1 MTYSLNRASRENET
15 NPLCKLPEELVENIV
30 AFLGAGG
37 TGIEYLCALRLTC
50 AHLYE
55 KSLHY
60 FGRAVLHTIRTDL
73 GFISLDRLLKLA
85 GDNRLKD
92 HVHHLLI
99 RGVFNSRMGLGF
111 QWKRHNSGQLE
122 VEQSPGARWLREVLL
137 SFPNCRSFTVH
148 LDYGWND
155 SSEHSRLGPS
165 DGITMIMD
173 IIAETGIPVRS
184 FSVYAHPSSSGFAF
198 NDVDPRCLQFDIL
211 QDPTFINSW
220 AHVEKLKFH
229 HNFVPGNI
237 GEWVASVIAL
247 APRLKTLEISF
258 DYTPDAQI
266 ITTRL
271 VSGPV
276 VLSELRE
283 LTLTEASEMEW
294 DELLTLLRFTC
305 RTLRCLKLERLQLK
319 GGTWIPLLVQL
330 YQFPLLEDLTLFW
343 LSTSQKRVLH
353 FVSLPESLRDTLQG
367 GKLKLDRKQFRA
379 IWKTVYVAYRGHD
392 MQVLLNALLQSARDD

>member
-1 MTYSLNRASRENET
+1 MEYSLNWASRENEA
-15 NPLCKLPEELVENIV
+15 NSLCKLPEELVENVV
-30 AFLGAGG
+30 ASLG
-37 TGIEYLCALRLTC
+37 TEDTEREYLCALRLTC

-60 FGRAVLHTIRTDL
+60 FGRVVLHTVRTDL
-73 GFISLDRLLKLA
+73 GFMSLQRLMRLA
-85 GDNRLKD
+85 GDNRLKG

-99 RGVFNSRMGLGF
+99 RGVLNSRMGFGF
-111 QWKRHNSGQLE
+111 QWMRYNSGQLN
-122 VEQSPGARWLREVLL
+122 VKQSLGARWLRHVLL
-137 SFPNCRSFTVH
+137 SLPNCRSFAVH
-148 LDYGWND
+148 LNYGWND
-155 SSEHSRLGPS
+155 SSEYSRLEPS

-173 IIAETGIPVRS
+173 IIAETCIPVKS

-211 QDPTFINSW
+211 KDPTFINSW

-229 HNFVPGNI
+229 HNFIPGNI

-247 APRLKTLEISF
+247 APKLKTLEIGF

-271 VSGPV
+271 ASGPV

-294 DELLTLLRFTC
+294 DELLTLLRFIC
-305 RTLRCLKLERLQLK
+305 RTLQCLKLERLQLK
-319 GGTWIPLLVQL
+319 GGTWIPLLSQL

-343 LSTSQKRVLH
+343 LSTSQRSVLH
-353 FVSLPESLRDTLQG
+353 FVSLTNYLRGTLSG
-367 GKLKLDRKQFRA
+367 ERLKLDCKQFRG
-379 IWKTVYVAYRGHD
+379 IWKTVYVAYRGAN
-392 MQVLLNALLQSARDD
+392 MPALLNALLQSARDD

>member
-1 MTYSLNRASRENET
+1 MEDSLNRASRENET
-15 NPLCKLPEELVENIV
+15 NPLCKFPEELVENIV
-30 AFLGAGG
+30 AFLGAGD
-37 TGIEYLCALRLTC
+37 TGIGDLCALRLTC

-60 FGRAVLHTIRTDL
+60 FGRAVLHTVRTDL
-73 GFISLDRLLKLA
+73 GFISLERLMELA
-85 GDNRLKD
+85 GDNRLKG

-99 RGVFNSRMGLGF
+99 RGVLNSRMGLGI
-111 QWKRHNSGQLE
+111 QWKRHNSGQLD
-122 VEQSPGARWLREVLL
+122 VEQSRGARWLRDVLL

-155 SSEHSRLGPS
+155 SSERSRLGPS

-184 FSVYAHPSSSGFAF
+184 FSVYAHPRSSGFAF

-220 AHVEKLKFH
+220 AHVDKLKFH
-229 HNFVPGNI
+229 HNFIPGNI

-247 APRLKTLEISF
+247 APRLKTLEIGF

-271 VSGPV
+271 ASGPV
-276 VLSELRE
+276 VLSKLQE

-294 DELLTLLRFTC
+294 NELLTLLRFTC
-305 RTLRCLKLERLQLK
+305 RALRCLKLERLQLK
-319 GGTWIPLLVQL
+319 GGTWFPLLAQL
-330 YQFPLLEDLTLFW
+330 HQFPLLQDLTLFW

-353 FVSLPESLRDTLQG
+353 FVSLPKSLRDTLQG
-367 GKLKLDRKQFRA
+367 GKLKLDRKQFRG
-379 IWKTVYVAYRGHD
+379 IWKTVYVSYRGHD
-392 MQVLLNALLQSARDD
+392 MQLLLNVLLQSARDD